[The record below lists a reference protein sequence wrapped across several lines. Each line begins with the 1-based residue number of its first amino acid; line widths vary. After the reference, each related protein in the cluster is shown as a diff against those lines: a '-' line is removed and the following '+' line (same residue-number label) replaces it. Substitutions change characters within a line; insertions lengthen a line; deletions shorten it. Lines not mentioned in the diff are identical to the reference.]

1 MQLFVRY
8 HIKSTDVSYKAIK
21 AHKILQIPECKS
33 GFVTKIWKRHKV
45 KPCISGFPDI
55 SCIPGFYCFNHQET
69 CMFSANIRNDLLLKS
84 KTKVGFHFNRM
95 IKPLHSH
102 LL

>member
-33 GFVTKIWKRHKV
+33 GFVTKI
-45 KPCISGFPDI
+45 
-55 SCIPGFYCFNHQET
+55 
-69 CMFSANIRNDLLLKS
+69 
-84 KTKVGFHFNRM
+84 
-95 IKPLHSH
+95 
-102 LL
+102 